1 MIQTVRVGS
10 AAGLHARAAALVA
23 AAAAEQPVAVT
34 IRRGGRAPVPADSV
48 LALLTLGA
56 VHGAKLTLEAT
67 GDGAADALAR
77 LAGLLSRDLD
87 VARA

>member
-48 LALLTLGA
+48 LGLLTLGA
-56 VHGAKLTLEAT
+56 VHGAELTLEAT
-67 GDGAADALAR
+67 GDGAAEALAR
-77 LAGLLSRDLD
+77 LADLLSRDLD

>member
-10 AAGLHARAAALVA
+10 AAGLHARAAALIAV
-23 AAAAEQPVAVT
+23 AAAEQPVPVT
-34 IRRGGRAPVPADSV
+34 IRRGGRAPVPAGSV

-56 VHGAKLTLEAT
+56 VHGTELTLEAS
-67 GDGAADALAR
+67 GEGAADALAR
-77 LAGLLSRDLD
+77 IAGLLSRDLD